1 MAKIAITFSGR
12 VTAQTSFALAD
23 AANHSLGIVEVS
35 GPEKTSDP
43 LWNDATI
50 TYWGTADLVD
60 GSGPQ
65 RGYWINNRPS
75 GDADWGTFEGKITT
89 SAGQTSKAGT
99 FKWTGGSGKFK
110 GIKGGGKY
118 KGHFPSAVEV
128 VNNWKGE
135 YQIAKAKAAK

>member
-1 MAKIAITFSGR
+1 MAKITGTFSGR
-12 VTAQTSFALAD
+12 VRAQTSFALSD
-23 AANHSLGIVEVS
+23 AANHDLGIVEVS

-89 SAGQTSKAGT
+89 SAGQTSMAGT

-110 GIKGGGKY
+110 GIRGGGKY
-118 KGHFPSAVEV
+118 KGRFPSAVEV
-128 VNNWKGE
+128 VNNWEGE